1 MIPAFNANFKY
12 VWLDVKMPV
21 HQKHHV
27 VSGSYFVGN
36 SQPLLLEALLGT
48 CVGVAAYDEV
58 AGCGGLMHLLLPEQV
73 VPGSTYQPEKY
84 ATTGLP
90 IFIKALL
97 DAGASLKNLRAS
109 IAGGA
114 LVGPLDERDIS
125 LDIGGRT
132 AEIAYLMLTDEGI
145 TIERAETGG
154 FYTSAMS
161 LNMKTWEISIKPAGE
176 EKFKPDAEAKIPTS
190 EEISYAID
198 HIQPIPQVALKILRM
213 INEDDYNILEIA
225 NEVRQDQVITAH
237 TLRVCNSAY
246 FTKAYRIDSLD
257 HALALLGR
265 DVFIRSIISAV
276 VKQFYK
282 ISSSGYSLL
291 KGGIYHHAVGTAIV
305 AERLANF
312 VGNIPPAVAYTAGL
326 LHDIGKV
333 ILDQY
338 VASSYPLFYRS
349 LQKEKNFMEIEK
361 EILGTDHTEVGSILA
376 EKWNFPESLTGTI
389 RYHHRPENEQ
399 TFSDIAHVVYL
410 SDLLMSRFHAGFE
423 IERLNTDTFVKRIE
437 KIGLTVPQL
446 LLVIDLIPSELMDLT
461 AD

>member
-1 MIPAFNANFKY
+1 MT
-12 VWLDVKMPV
+12 V

-27 VSGSYFVGN
+27 VSGSYFVGK
-36 SQPLLLEALLGT
+36 SQPLLIEALLGT

-58 AGCGGLMHLLLPEQV
+58 AGCGGLIHLLLPEQV

-84 ATTGLP
+84 ASTGLP
-90 IFIKALL
+90 IFIQALL
-97 DAGASLKNLRAS
+97 DAGASRKRLRAS

-114 LVGPLDERDIS
+114 LVGPLDDRDIT

-132 AEIAYLMLTDEGI
+132 AEIAYKILTDEGI
-145 TIERAETGG
+145 TIERSETGG

-161 LNMKTWEISIKPAGE
+161 LDMKTWKISIKPAGE
-176 EKFKPDAEAKIPTS
+176 DKLKPDAEVKIPTS
-190 EEISYAID
+190 DEIAYAID

-213 INEDDYNILEIA
+213 INEDSYDILEIA
-225 NEVRQDQVITAH
+225 NEVRQDQVISAH

-246 FTKAYRIDSLD
+246 FAKTHRIDSLD

-265 DVFIRSIISAV
+265 DVFVKSIISAV

-282 ISSSGYSLL
+282 LSSSGYSLL
-291 KGGIYHHAVGTAIV
+291 KGGIYHHAVGTAII

-312 VGNIPPAVAYTAGL
+312 VGDIPPSIAYTAGL

-338 VASSYPLFYRS
+338 ITSSYPLFYRG
-349 LQKEKNFMEIEK
+349 LQKEKNFLEIEK
-361 EILGTDHTEVGSILA
+361 EIFGTDHTEVGSLLA
-376 EKWNFPESLTGTI
+376 ERWNFPESLKGTI
-389 RYHHRPENEQ
+389 RHHHRPENEQ

-446 LLVIDLIPSELMDLT
+446 LLVIDLIPSELMDLA

>member
-1 MIPAFNANFKY
+1 
-12 VWLDVKMPV
+12 MPV

-27 VSGSYFVGN
+27 ASGSYFVGK
-36 SQPLLLEALLGT
+36 SQPLLIEALLGT
-48 CVGVAAYDEV
+48 CVGVAAYDRA
-58 AGCGGLMHLLLPEQV
+58 AGCGGLIHLLLPEQV

-84 ATTGLP
+84 ASTGLP
-90 IFIKALL
+90 IFIQALL
-97 DAGASLKNLRAS
+97 DAGASRKRLRAS

-114 LVGPLDERDIS
+114 LVGPLDERDIA

-132 AEIAYLMLTDEGI
+132 AEIAYQILTNEGI
-145 TIERAETGG
+145 TVERAETGG
-154 FYTSAMS
+154 FYTSAMNV
-161 LNMKTWEISIKPAGE
+161 NMKTWEISIKPAGE
-176 EKFKPDAEAKIPTS
+176 DKLKPDTEAKIPTS

-213 INEDDYNILEIA
+213 INEDNYDILEIA
-225 NEVRQDQVITAH
+225 NEVRQDQVISAH
-237 TLRVCNSAY
+237 TLRVCNSA
-246 FTKAYRIDSLD
+246 FFAKTHRIDSLD

-265 DVFIRSIISAV
+265 DVFVKSVISAV
-276 VKQFYK
+276 VKQFYQ

-291 KGGIYHHAVGTAIV
+291 KGGIYHHAVGTAVI

-312 VGNIPPAVAYTAGL
+312 VGNIPPSIAYTAGL

-338 VASSYPLFYRS
+338 ITSSYPLFYRG
-349 LQKEKNFMEIEK
+349 LQKERNFLELEK
-361 EILGTDHTEVGSILA
+361 EIFGTDHTEVGSILA
-376 EKWNFPESLTGTI
+376 ERWNFPESLQGTI
-389 RYHHRPENEQ
+389 RHHHHPENEQ
-399 TFSDIAHVVYL
+399 TFSDIAHAVYL
-410 SDLLMSRFHAGFE
+410 SDLMMSRFHAGFE

-446 LLVIDLIPSELMDLT
+446 LLVIDLIPSELMGLT

>member
-1 MIPAFNANFKY
+1 
-12 VWLDVKMPV
+12 MPIQ
-21 HQKHHV
+21 QKHHV
-27 VSGSYFVGN
+27 VSGSYFVGK

-48 CVGVAAYDEV
+48 CVGVAAYDEEK
-58 AGCGGLMHLLLPEQV
+58 GCGGLIHLLLPEQV
-73 VPGSTYQPEKY
+73 APGGAFQPEKY
-84 ATTGLP
+84 ASTGVP
-90 IFIKALL
+90 IFIQALL
-97 DAGASLKNLRAS
+97 DAGASRERLRAS

-114 LVGPLDERDIS
+114 LVGPLGVHDIS

-132 AEIAYLMLTDEGI
+132 AEIAHRILTDEGI

-161 LNMKTWEISIKPAGE
+161 LNMDTWEIGIKPAGE
-176 EKFKPDAEAKIPTS
+176 EKYKPDAEVKIPTP
-190 EEISYAID
+190 EEIRYAID

-213 INEDDYNILEIA
+213 INEENYNILEIA
-225 NEVRQDQVITAH
+225 NEVRQDQVISAH

-246 FTKAYRIDSLD
+246 FAKTYRIDSLD

-265 DVFIRSIISAV
+265 DVFVKSVISAV
-276 VKQFYK
+276 VKQFYT

-291 KGGIYHHAVGTAIV
+291 KGGIYYHSVGTAII

-312 VGNIPPAVAYTAGL
+312 LGNIPPAIAYTAGL

-333 ILDQY
+333 ILDQH

-349 LQKEKNFMEIEK
+349 LQKENNFLEIEK
-361 EILGTDHTEVGSILA
+361 EILGTDHTEVGGMLA
-376 EKWNFPESLTGTI
+376 ERWNFPESLRGTI
-389 RYHHRPENEQ
+389 RHHHRPENEKA
-399 TFSDIAHVVYL
+399 FSDIAHAVYL

-423 IERLNTDTFVKRIE
+423 IERLNTDAFVKRIE

-446 LLVIDLIPSELMDLT
+446 RLVIDLIPSELMDL
-461 AD
+461 AVD